1 MVDVHVHLEKG
12 EYSVEWVRQF
22 ISWAQK
28 RNISEIY
35 FLEHTHIFRECSCLY
50 EEMAGFNPYQEK
62 WYEAK
67 YRKAR
72 PLEEYLCFAGRMK
85 KERFPVRIR
94 FGLEVC
100 YSPEH
105 GNQKTERERRI

>member
-50 EEMAGFNPYQEK
+50 EEMAGFNPYQENGMRQNIGK
-62 WYEAK
+62 
-67 YRKAR
+67 
-72 PLEEYLCFAGRMK
+72 P
-85 KERFPVRIR
+85 
-94 FGLEVC
+94 GLWKNTSV
-100 YSPEH
+100 SPDA
-105 GNQKTERERRI
+105 